1 MTNRTWSASGVTSA
15 LIVDAVRTA
24 RGKAKETG
32 ALHAL
37 RPVELVAALLAALA
51 ERNRLDLAA
60 LDDLVLGC
68 VTQVGDQG
76 ANVART
82 AAAFAGLP
90 RVGGMTVNRA
100 CASGLDAIHHAA
112 LLVEAGRADLVV
124 AGGVESMSRVPMFA
138 DRGAMFADPEVARRT
153 DFVHMGVAADAL
165 ATRADLPRAALD
177 AYALESHRRAA
188 DAHRRGAT
196 ARSLVPVAGAS
207 RDELFREDLTAEKL
221 AALAPAF
228 GDLPRPDAMGAV
240 EARHTVATS
249 PGMCDGAAL
258 VLLASEA
265 AARRMG
271 LQPRARLAGGAG
283 ACVEPLVMLTGN
295 VDATA
300 LLLARAGLAARD
312 VDLFEINESFAAVPL
327 HYARHF
333 EIARDRIAPDG
344 GALSLG
350 HPLGATGGYL
360 VTALVD
366 GLEAR
371 GARRGVATV
380 CGAAG
385 VATALLIE
393 RP

>member
-1 MTNRTWSASGVTSA
+1 MTSA

-37 RPVELVAALLAALA
+37 RPVELVAALLDALA

-90 RVGGMTVNRA
+90 RVSGVTINRA

-138 DRGAMFADPEVARRT
+138 DQGAMFADPEVARRT
-153 DFVHMGVAADAL
+153 DFIHMGIAADAL

-177 AYALESHRRAA
+177 AYALDSHRRAA

-196 ARSLVPVAGAS
+196 ARSLVPVAGVA

-228 GDLPRPDAMGAV
+228 GDLPRPAAMGV
-240 EARHTVATS
+240 VDARHTVATS

-265 AARRMG
+265 AARRLG
-271 LQPRARLAGGAG
+271 LQPRARVAGGAG

-300 LLLARAGLAARD
+300 ILLARAGLEARD

-333 EIARDRIAPDG
+333 EIPRDRVAPDG

-371 GARRGVATV
+371 GGRRGVATV

-393 RP
+393 RA